1 MAGLYIH
8 IPFCKQAC
16 FYCDFHFST
25 NLSAK
30 TELIK
35 AICQEIYLQKN
46 YFSDDFSNDFSEN
59 LLQNST
65 SNSPQ
70 KTLQSIYFGGG
81 TPSLLSENELLMIFE
96 AIYANFNVAVDA
108 EITLEANPDDL
119 SLKTLQMLHKTPINR
134 LSVGVQS
141 FHNAHLQ
148 ASNRAH
154 NAQEAQT
161 SIKLAQDIGF
171 QRLSIDLMYAF
182 PTENHSHKI
191 LENDLK
197 QAVSMQVTHISAYC
211 LTIEPKTVFGKRLE
225 RNLMK
230 EIDEDFAADQFDI
243 LIKTLH
249 THAYQQ
255 YEISNFCQNGHYAVH
270 NTNYWRGEPYLGVGA
285 SAHSFNGDSRQ
296 FNVSNNQK
304 YIEGIAKSAKNSIHC
319 AEIEILSAKDK
330 INEYILTTLRTIW
343 GCDIDKINNITEK
356 NNLADFQEINRQT
369 IANYIK
375 TGLLSKCQNTLT
387 LTNKGKFFADKIA
400 SDLFFV

>member
-30 TELIK
+30 TALV
-35 AICQEIYLQKN
+35 ATICEEIGLQKD
-46 YFSDDFSNDFSEN
+46 YFSNDFSGNFN
-59 LLQNST
+59 LDS
-65 SNSPQ
+65 SSPQ

-81 TPSLLSENELLMIFE
+81 TPSLLSEKELLMIFD
-96 AIYANFNVAVDA
+96 AIYLNFKVADNA

-119 SLKTLQMLHKTPINR
+119 SLQTLQMLRKTPINR
-134 LSVGVQS
+134 LSIGVQS
-141 FHNAHLQ
+141 FHNPHLQ

-154 NAQEAQT
+154 NAHEALA
-161 SIKLAQDIGF
+161 SIKQAQDIGF

-182 PTENHSHKI
+182 PTENNSHHI

-197 QAVSMQVTHISAYC
+197 QALALQVTHISAYC

-225 RNLMK
+225 RNLMS

-249 THAYQQ
+249 THAYEQ

-285 SAHSFNGDSRQ
+285 SAHSFNGNSRQ

-304 YIEGIAKSAKNSIHC
+304 YINGIAKSAKNLIHC
-319 AEIEILSAKDK
+319 AEIEILSPKDK

-343 GCDIDKINNITEK
+343 GCDIEKINTITKK
-356 NNLADFQEINRQT
+356 NNLADFQETNHQSIT
-369 IANYIK
+369 NYIK
-375 TGLLSKCQNTLT
+375 NGLLLNTQNTLT